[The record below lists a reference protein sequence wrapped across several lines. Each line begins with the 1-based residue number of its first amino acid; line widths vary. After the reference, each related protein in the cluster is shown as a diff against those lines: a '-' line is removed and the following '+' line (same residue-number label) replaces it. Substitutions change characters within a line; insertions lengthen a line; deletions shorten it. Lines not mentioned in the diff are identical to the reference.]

1 MPSYVIKVDRD
12 VDFYVYWSDITENPW
27 YWGDRA
33 EVLRY
38 LYESHPEGV
47 FSPEWRMERADSY
60 GCSARWPSWTDPIYG
75 WDHDKLIYEQRGTL
89 CRSKLRALCEA
100 MEREDEEAAWD
111 LLEPFEDRDSVRR
124 G

>member
-1 MPSYVIKVDRD
+1 MPSYVVKCEKD

-27 YWGDRA
+27 CWGDR
-33 EVLRY
+33 ETLLEY
-38 LYESHPEGV
+38 LYDNYPEGI
-47 FSPEWRMERADSY
+47 FSPEERIEHADTY

-75 WDHDKLIYEQRGTL
+75 WDSRGFVYEQRGILPRT
-89 CRSKLRALCEA
+89 KLRALCEA
-100 MEREDEEAAWD
+100 LEREDEEAAWD